1 MRLHR
6 SLITG
11 AVLAL
16 ALAGC
21 TFPGMGTRVYEPG
34 GVYGGY
40 PGGGGW
46 GTTGGGWGNSGSYEG
61 TRNACVNEAAN
72 RDFRVGR
79 IGQQERL
86 GDGRYAM
93 AMELQRGSRL
103 YTATCVFD
111 TQVREARL
119 RDVQEARSYGEQY
132 ASYADARRVCAGAA
146 ENRGWVV
153 ERVGD
158 ANPIGNS
165 RFVVPLR
172 VRTAGHNNNS
182 DRVNCLWDAH
192 ENRVRFSGS

>member
-1 MRLHR
+1 MRRMIGLPRSYHKKRTRIGGPVMRLHR

-72 RDFRVGR
+72 RDFRVG
-79 IGQQERL
+79 
-86 GDGRYAM
+86 
-93 AMELQRGSRL
+93 
-103 YTATCVFD
+103 
-111 TQVREARL
+111 
-119 RDVQEARSYGEQY
+119 
-132 ASYADARRVCAGAA
+132 
-146 ENRGWVV
+146 
-153 ERVGD
+153 
-158 ANPIGNS
+158 
-165 RFVVPLR
+165 
-172 VRTAGHNNNS
+172 
-182 DRVNCLWDAH
+182 
-192 ENRVRFSGS
+192 

>member
-1 MRLHR
+1 MRLHG

-11 AVLAL
+11 AVLTM

-46 GTTGGGWGNSGSYEG
+46 GTTGGGLGRIGPYEG

-93 AMELQRGSRL
+93 AMELQRRL
-103 YTATCVFD
+103 AALHGYL
-111 TQVREARL
+111 RL
-119 RDVQEARSYGEQY
+119 RH
-132 ASYADARRVCAGAA
+132 AG
-146 ENRGWVV
+146 
-153 ERVGD
+153 
-158 ANPIGNS
+158 P
-165 RFVVPLR
+165 
-172 VRTAGHNNNS
+172 
-182 DRVNCLWDAH
+182 
-192 ENRVRFSGS
+192 